1 MVKKTVLGILGL
13 VIVLC
18 FAANTFA
25 EELTAQLCKDKVVA
39 ATKLIAAEG
48 EAAFAKI
55 KDPNGEFRF
64 GNGAGY
70 IWVHNM
76 DTEMVMHPIKPSLDG
91 KDLSGLQD
99 KNGVLFFMA
108 FNEVA
113 GDNGQGWVEYQWP
126 KPGKKETSPKVS
138 FVKLVEYGGVEY
150 VAGAGIYDVTKA
162 DIKKLF
168 PKDAVYEE

>member
-1 MVKKTVLGILGL
+1 MVKKTLISILGL
-13 VIVLC
+13 IIVSC

-25 EELTAQLCKDKVVA
+25 GELTAQLCKEKVIA
-39 ATKLIAAEG
+39 AAKLIAAEG
-48 EAAFAKI
+48 EAAFEKI

-70 IWVHNM
+70 VWIHNLDATM
-76 DTEMVMHPIKPSLDG
+76 IMHPTVPSLNG

-108 FNEVA
+108 FNEVVEEY
-113 GDNGQGWVEYQWP
+113 GQGWVEYQWP
-126 KPGKKETSPKVS
+126 KPKAKVTSPKVS
-138 FVKLVEYGGVEY
+138 FVKLVKYNDVDY
-150 VAGAGIYDVTKA
+150 VVGAGMYDVTKA

-168 PKDAVYEE
+168 PKDAIYED